1 MTENTREQV
10 ARSAPWHTLIAIWY
24 RWGIAD
30 AYITAPCVP
39 SFGET
44 PTPKK
49 QKQQQNYNNNKKPK
63 IDTQNNNKQNKIKRW
78 PNTLGV
84 GFYRFVN
91 CTGSPQDNHR
101 NKQNNKNLN
110 FLSSVVGFFRLF
122 CFKLQCTSDLKEELN
137 MFTIPVTVWFFSIV
151 TNGTSFTAISI
162 LFFFPQTTTCFKSK
176 ID

>member
-1 MTENTREQV
+1 MVQVRYRGCIYYGPLCAEFWRDPHPQKTKTTTKLQQQQKNKNT
-10 ARSAPWHTLIAIWY
+10 HT
-24 RWGIAD
+24 
-30 AYITAPCVP
+30 
-39 SFGET
+39 
-44 PTPKK
+44 
-49 QKQQQNYNNNKKPK
+49 KQQQ
-63 IDTQNNNKQNKIKRW
+63 TKQNKIKRW

-162 LFFFPQTTTCFKSK
+162 LFFFPPNNYMF
-176 ID
+176 